1 MKKEKQRIIDWMY
14 QLDFFSNLW
23 YAKKGSAAWWE
34 LIECLRISS

>member
-14 QLDFFSNLW
+14 QI
-23 YAKKGSAAWWE
+23 YGMIKKGSAAWWE